1 MKRVL
6 AIVALFA
13 TLSVMIGCKPKEE
26 SPTIEFQDKISTV
39 LSGSSVEVTVNLD
52 KPAPA
57 ALAIPV
63 EFTSDAVK
71 GVDYSV
77 SAEVFNFAL
86 GTTSSSIT
94 ITDNGMKGN
103 TAITI
108 KLLAAE
114 GVKIGTNFTA
124 VVTKDAE
131 EALIYSFN
139 ATKAELIESS
149 KITLTITGQKSGAKF
164 MAAED
169 LVIPFTLEGDAADFI
184 ESDVENFVIKKGGN
198 SASVTFKPSENVAE
212 APGESV
218 LVKVDNSGN
227 DKLIPG
233 DNAYVRFKVHSE
245 LQTPSKLLGTWT
257 FSEIYDYE
265 VIYLFADED
274 GYDADTFPLE
284 NEGFTL
290 TFTEDE
296 ETGAIKVTP
305 SGDGAFNWFF
315 RESTITMSEAMSI
328 GADGEQLGKY
338 TSEEANLY
346 MFDAGVDPEVFTH
359 YSLDPANRSFDAT
372 KETLGKATIA
382 IALSEDGT
390 SFNLLF
396 KDYDLPPF
404 LDVEDASIWYDGDI
418 ENFDSDLLGF
428 GCRFEKAE

>member
-1 MKRVL
+1 M
-6 AIVALFA
+6 IA

-26 SPTIEFQDKISTV
+26 SPTIEFQDKISTI

-131 EALIYSFN
+131 EALIYSFST
-139 ATKAELIESS
+139 TKADLIESS
-149 KITLTITGQKSGAKF
+149 KITLSITGQKSGAKF

-184 ESDVENFVIKKGGN
+184 ESDAETFVIKKGGN
-198 SASVTFKPSENVAE
+198 SASITFKPSDDVAE

-218 LVKVDNSGN
+218 IVKIDNSKN

-233 DNAYVRFKVHSE
+233 DNAYVRFKVHSD
-245 LQTPSKLLGTWT
+245 LQTPNKLLGTWE
-257 FSEIYDYE
+257 FSRIYDLE
-265 VIYLFADED
+265 EIEMWFEEMED
-274 GYDADTFPLE
+274 DVDLLPTK

-296 ETGAIKVTP
+296 ETGAVTVTP
-305 SGDGAFNWFF
+305 GGSGDFLNYF
-315 RESTITMSEAMSI
+315 RNATVTLTTPMNYVV
-328 GADGEQLGKY
+328 GGELEGKY
-338 TSEEANLY
+338 TVKELNMFMAEDPGYEDGVVFTYYLLSSANRDFSDSSESLGESVIAFRLTEDGDLEMQLRDY
-346 MFDAGVDPEVFTH
+346 DCPPFGEMWWDDEKFDAEMFGFASVFT
-359 YSLDPANRSFDAT
+359 
-372 KETLGKATIA
+372 
-382 IALSEDGT
+382 
-390 SFNLLF
+390 
-396 KDYDLPPF
+396 
-404 LDVEDASIWYDGDI
+404 
-418 ENFDSDLLGF
+418 
-428 GCRFEKAE
+428 KAE

>member
-26 SPTIEFQDKISTV
+26 SPTIEFKDKISTV
-39 LSGSSVEVTVNLD
+39 LSGSSVDVTVTLD
-52 KPAPA
+52 KAAPA

-71 GVDYSV
+71 GVDYTV
-77 SAEVFNFAL
+77 SAEVFNFSQ
-86 GTTSSSIT
+86 GETSSTIT

-139 ATKAELIESS
+139 ATKADLIESA
-149 KITLTITGQKSGAKF
+149 KITVTITGQKSGAKF

-184 ESDVENFVIKKGGN
+184 ESDAESFVIKKGGN
-198 SASVTFKPSENVAE
+198 SASVTFKPSEDVAE

-218 LVKVDNSGN
+218 LVKIDNSKN

-245 LQTPSKLLGTWT
+245 LQTPSKLVGTWT
-257 FSEIYDYE
+257 FSEIYDLE
-265 VIYLFADED
+265 DIYFFADDD
-274 GYDADTFPLE
+274 GYDADAFPFE

-290 TFTEDE
+290 TFTEND
-296 ETGAIKVTP
+296 ETGEITVTP

-315 RESTITMSEAMSI
+315 RESSI
-328 GADGEQLGKY
+328 SMAEVMNVGADGEQLGKY
-338 TSEEANLY
+338 TSEEWNMY
-346 MFDAGVDPEVFTH
+346 MAFLDMDPEVFTH
-359 YSLDPANRSFDAT
+359 YSLDPANRAFDAT

-390 SFNLLF
+390 SFDLIF
-396 KDYDLPPF
+396 KDYDLAPF
-404 LDVEDASIWYDGDI
+404 LDVNEASEWYDGDP
-418 ENFDSDLLGF
+418 ENFDSDILGF
-428 GCRFEKAE
+428 ACRFEKAE